1 MGLLMQQPNLPINN
15 ASLKEI
21 FVQFPKLTLED
32 ESFVNSFNT
41 LAVGE
46 GIFIPHWFRDQFV
59 EKVYEINHDK
69 INYLDLVLILWTL
82 FGPDLPPKLFEM
94 TDL

>member
-46 GIFIPHWFRDQFV
+46 GIFIPHWFRD
-59 EKVYEINHDK
+59 
-69 INYLDLVLILWTL
+69 
-82 FGPDLPPKLFEM
+82 
-94 TDL
+94 